1 MVYRSL
7 YKEKGMIDNKKA
19 FYFLALF
26 LVIVEVLQAFSTPT
40 LSISQMLIKI
50 AIIVATVFI
59 LVEMQESILQLEN
72 DQNEEL

>member
-1 MVYRSL
+1 
-7 YKEKGMIDNKKA
+7 MIDNKKA

>member
-1 MVYRSL
+1 
-7 YKEKGMIDNKKA
+7 MIDNKKA

-26 LVIVEVLQAFSTPT
+26 LVIVEVLQAFSMPV

-50 AIIVATVFI
+50 AIIVATVYI
-59 LVEMQESILQLEN
+59 LIEMQDVLLQLEN